1 MDKRGALYFKLVT
14 GVFLLI
20 LAGYALDRL
29 WSREPAYELYST
41 QICEVGDGMTVSGFV
56 VRHESLLTSQW
67 STPLSLPEGQWIGGG
82 QAVNVSDHR
91 ALIIP
96 RGGYVSGEADGYE
109 GVLTPEF
116 VLNCKGEALRTLC
129 PRPLPENAVG
139 RLIHGQTWYFVAPGA
154 FPSLRV
160 GETLSLSIGDV
171 ECTAR
176 VLRAQELLLLE
187 CEEYAHRVT
196 ALRECQAQ
204 LTTQTRTGIALP
216 GQAVYY
222 EAGEACVYVLH
233 GERARRRAVAI
244 LRTEGDRVWVD
255 PTDLPE
261 GAQVILTDIELS
273 DGMVLK

>member
-1 MDKRGALYFKLVT
+1 MKKQGALFFKLLRISL
-14 GVFLLI
+14 GLLLLLFLL
-20 LAGYALDRL
+20 LSFWEGEEDYSL
-29 WSREPAYELYST
+29 REIM
-41 QICEVGDGMTVSGFV
+41 ICEVGDGMTVSGFV

-82 QAVNVSDHR
+82 QAVNVSDHS

-139 RLIHGQTWYFVAPGA
+139 RLIHGQTWYFVAPRA

-187 CEEYAHRVT
+187 CEDYAHRVT
-196 ALRECQAQ
+196 ALRECQSQ

-233 GERARRRAVAI
+233 GERARRRTVAI

>member
-67 STPLSLPEGQWIGGG
+67 STTLSFPEGQWIGGG
-82 QAVNVSDHR
+82 QAVDTPDHS
-91 ALIIP
+91 ALVLP
-96 RGGYVSGEADGYE
+96 RGGYVSREADGYE

-116 VLNCKGEALRTLC
+116 VLSCKGKELKALRPHT
-129 PRPLPENAVG
+129 LPENTVG
-139 RLIHGQTWYFVAPGA
+139 RLIHGQTWYFVAPGD

-160 GETLSLSIGDV
+160 GETLSLSIGNV
-171 ECTAR
+171 ECKAR
-176 VLRAQELLLLE
+176 VLRTQELLLLE
-187 CEEYAHRVT
+187 CNEYAHRVT
-196 ALRECQAQ
+196 ALRECSAQ
-204 LTTQTRTGIALP
+204 LITQTLIGIALP

-233 GERARRRAVAI
+233 GGRARRRTVTL

-261 GAQVILTDIELS
+261 GAQVILTEIELS